1 MATAVQEKRDDLESM
16 ASTKYI
22 EELPLGGAE
31 LTEDATEQERESKLR
46 WKMDWHIVPLTSIIF
61 LFSFIDRANIGNA
74 RIAGL
79 ERTLNMHGYQFN
91 ISLSVFYVSYIL
103 FEIPSNMLCK
113 WVGPGRFIPVA
124 TFCFGVLTMC
134 TGLVP
139 NFSALCGVRF
149 LLGIF
154 EAGILPGLVYY
165 LSRWYRQSEMT
176 FRISLFIVS
185 GSLAGAFGGLLASAI
200 LRIPGIGML
209 HSWRMIFVIEGIATC
224 VLGIGSWFV
233 MANGPQTARW
243 LSEEEKELAL
253 RRLQSE
259 RGQAQELVDKFNWT
273 KTRRGILNP
282 VVLATGCIFLLNS
295 IIVQGASFFLPT
307 LVATIFPDRAM
318 TTKQL
323 LTVPPYILGAIC
335 CVVTSYASWRMNKR
349 GIFLILCAVIPTIG
363 YALFI
368 ATPSPNVRYG
378 AIFLPFFGIYTY
390 GALTNSHAAANVA
403 SDTARS
409 SAIATNVMLG
419 NMGGLAA
426 TWAYVPSDGPL
437 YNIGTGLNLAAMS
450 SVIITATLLY
460 FWILRDNKR
469 REHLDP
475 AVELSHLDASEIQNL
490 DWKHPEFRWRN

>member
-1 MATAVQEKRDDLESM
+1 MANAVKEKCDDLHSM
-16 ASTKYI
+16 TSTKYI
-22 EELPLGGAE
+22 EELDYGGSDVTEAE
-31 LTEDATEQERESKLR
+31 AAAEKGRESKLR
-46 WKMDWHIVPLTSIIF
+46 
-61 LFSFIDRANIGNA
+61 NA

-79 ERTLNMHGYQFN
+79 EKTLHMQGYQFN
-91 ISLSVFYVSYIL
+91 IALSIFYISYIL
-103 FEIPSNMLCK
+103 FEIPSNIVCK
-113 WVGPGRFIPVA
+113 WIGPGRFIPIA

-139 NFSALCGVRF
+139 NFSALCAVRF

-154 EAGILPGLVYY
+154 EAGIMPGLVYY
-165 LSRWYRQSEMT
+165 LSRWYRQNEMT

-200 LRIPGIGML
+200 LKIPGIGAL

-224 VLGIGSWFV
+224 LLGIGSWFV
-233 MANGPQTARW
+233 MPDDPRTSTW
-243 LSEEEKELAL
+243 LSEEEKELAI
-253 RRLQSE
+253 RRLNSE
-259 RGQAQELVDKFNWT
+259 RVNAEELVDKFNWT
-273 KTRRGILNP
+273 KARRGIINP
-282 VVLATGCIFLLNS
+282 VVLSTGWIFLLNS
-295 IIVQGASFFLPT
+295 LIVQGASFFLPT
-307 LVATIFPDRAM
+307 LVATIFPEKDV

-323 LTVPPYILGAIC
+323 LTVPPYVLGAIC
-335 CVVTSYASWRMNKR
+335 CVATSYASWRMNKR

-368 ATPSPNVRYG
+368 ATPSPNIRYG

-426 TWAYVPSDGPL
+426 SWAFVPSDAPL
-437 YNIGTGLNLAAMS
+437 YNIGTGLNLAAMAS
-450 SVIITATLLY
+450 IIITASLLY
-460 FWILRDNKR
+460 LWVLKDNRR
-469 REHLDP
+469 RERLDP
-475 AVELSHLDASEIQNL
+475 VTVLAALDASAIQNL

>member
-1 MATAVQEKRDDLESM
+1 MANIVKDKRDDLESM
-16 ASTKYI
+16 TSAKYI
-22 EELPLGGAE
+22 EELADGGTN
-31 LTEDATEQERESKLR
+31 LTEDAAEQELESKLR
-46 WKMDWHIVPLTSIIF
+46 WKLDWHIVPLTSVIF
-61 LFSFIDRANIGNA
+61 WNA

-79 ERTLNMHGYQFN
+79 EKNLNMHGYQFN
-91 ISLSVFYVSYIL
+91 IALSVFYVSYIL
-103 FEIPSNMLCK
+103 FEIPSNMVCK
-113 WVGPGRFIPVA
+113 WMGPGRFIPVA

-134 TGLVP
+134 TGLVRD
-139 NFSALCGVRF
+139 FSSLCGVRF

-154 EAGILPGLVYY
+154 EAGIMPGLVYY

-200 LRIPGIGML
+200 LKIPSIGTL

-224 VLGIGSWFV
+224 LLGIGSWFV
-233 MANGPQTARW
+233 MANDPRTARW
-243 LSEEEKELAL
+243 LSESERALAL
-253 RRLQSE
+253 RRLRSE
-259 RGQAQELVDKFNWT
+259 RPAEGAELVDAFNWT
-273 KTRRGILNP
+273 KIRRGILNP
-282 VVLATGCIFLLNS
+282 VVLATGWIFLLNS
-295 IIVQGASFFLPT
+295 VIVQGASFFLPT
-307 LVATIFPDRAM
+307 LVAAIFPDRSV

-323 LTVPPYILGAIC
+323 LTVPPYVLGALC
-335 CVVTSYASWRMNKR
+335 CIGTSYASWRLNRR
-349 GIFLILCAVIPTIG
+349 GVFLILCAVVPAVG

-368 ATPSPNVRYG
+368 ATPRADVRYG

-426 TWAYVPSDGPL
+426 SWAYVPSDAPL
-437 YNIGTGLNLAAMS
+437 YNIGTGLNLASMT
-450 SVIITATLLY
+450 SVIITATALY
-460 FWILRDNKR
+460 FWVRRDNR
-469 REHLDP
+469 RRDELDP
-475 AVELSHLDASEIQNL
+475 VTELSGLDASEIQNL